1 MSVEGQQRQAG
12 VLVLGEGVSL
22 DDLLFPSGVSLVQES
37 PDSLVGC
44 FYYFGKIKTKS
55 YPNSNSW
62 GWGWV
67 SFFGRLYLS

>member
-44 FYYFGKIKTKS
+44 FSSPGMIKANNPG
-55 YPNSNSW
+55 PNLTL
-62 GWGWV
+62 GLPLTI
-67 SFFGRLYLS
+67 RIQLS